1 MQTLNVE
8 NVTLEA
14 VKKCEDEDAYI
25 VRMVEKT
32 GASADVVCTLFK
44 EIDRAF
50 ECNLL
55 EREDSPVPAAGNTLA
70 FTVKPFE
77 IKCFKVF
84 VK

>member
-1 MQTLNVE
+1 MAVSAE

-32 GASADVVCTLFK
+32 GASADVVCTFFTGIEK
-44 EIDRAF
+44 AF
-50 ECNLL
+50 ACNLL
-55 EREDSPVPAAGNTLA
+55 EREDVPVEADGDTLR
-70 FTVKPFE
+70 FRINPFE